1 MRRPAALE
9 ESALAASFI
18 RWRRSS
24 KASSARSI
32 RASSLN
38 LTRSV
43 TCQTASMYTPFSD
56 RWNLPWSLHLL
67 LHVAQSERLVRALLP
82 PLQQLQEATPRPKPA
97 NLL

>member
-1 MRRPAALE
+1 
-9 ESALAASFI
+9 
-18 RWRRSS
+18 
-24 KASSARSI
+24 
-32 RASSLN
+32 
-38 LTRSV
+38 
-43 TCQTASMYTPFSD
+43 MYTPFSD